1 MNETTQ
7 RHFANFICRFGDDKV
22 LLDYAKSIVV
32 PAFTKDTY
40 VRSYGKKTHYHFYE
54 VELMDLAEE
63 NDDPIM
69 VLAGRFVK
77 QTELTRTQVFDDSKG
92 LVHDEASLLSAPSAF
107 FVLMLNNHRLIYF
120 PETPH
125 APDIN
130 AFRVTAQQ
138 FLRQRHKEAIDL
150 KYEKTRA
157 EDEPPTKKSLYEA
170 HPRPSLEVVPLTGKA
185 DIATFM
191 RRFEKLKKINF
202 RVVKPNDDI
211 NAGEILGQ
219 VRELSDALGS
229 TSTKVTASSGDGLD
243 IPAAIEA
250 VTEATGSGNQDVSVS
265 GLDTNG
271 NSLSGNNEQFRLSAE
286 IENVPL
292 KKGSLVRR
300 LVDTFSQLRSAG
312 SINAPSADANA
323 VKVKKL
329 RNLL

>member
-1 MNETTQ
+1 MKQHNAT
-7 RHFANFICRFGDDKV
+7 FANFICRFGDDKV
-22 LLDYAKSIVV
+22 LLDYAKRIVI

-54 VELMDLAEE
+54 VELMNLAEDG
-63 NDDPIM
+63 DDPIM

-77 QTELTRTQVFDDSKG
+77 QTELTRTQIFDDEKG
-92 LVHDEASLLSAPSAF
+92 LVQDEASLLSAPSAF
-107 FVLMLNNHRLIYF
+107 FVLILNNHRLIYF

-125 APDIN
+125 APDLN

-138 FLRQRHKEAIDL
+138 FLRQRHKEFID
-150 KYEKTRA
+150 KSYEKTRGG
-157 EDEPPTKKSLYEA
+157 EELPTKKSLYEA
-170 HPRPSLEVVPLTGKA
+170 HPRPTVEVVPLTGKA

-202 RVVKPNDDI
+202 RVVRPNDDI

-243 IPAAIEA
+243 IDAAIEA

-265 GLDTNG
+265 GVDTNG
-271 NSLSGNNEQFRLSAE
+271 NALSGNNEQFKLSAE

-292 KKGSLVRR
+292 KKASLVKR
-300 LVDTFSQLRSAG
+300 LVEKFSQLRSAG
-312 SINAPSADANA
+312 SINAPKADVNPK
-323 VKVKKL
+323 KVNKL
-329 RNLL
+329 KTLL

>member
-1 MNETTQ
+1 MRQHNAT
-7 RHFANFICRFGDDKV
+7 FANFICRFGDDKV
-22 LLDYAKSIVV
+22 LLDYAKRIVI

-54 VELMDLAEE
+54 TELMNLAE
-63 NDDPIM
+63 DGDVPIM

-77 QTELTRTQVFDDSKG
+77 QTELTRTQIFDDQKG
-92 LVHDEASLLSAPSAF
+92 LVQDEASLLSAPSAF
-107 FVLMLNNHRLIYF
+107 FVLILNNHRLIYF

-138 FLRQRHKEAIDL
+138 FLRQRHKEYIDRR
-150 KYEKTRA
+150 YEKTRSD
-157 EDEPPTKKSLYEA
+157 DEPPTKKSLYET
-170 HPRPSLEVVPLTGKA
+170 HPRPSLEIVPLTGRA

-211 NAGEILGQ
+211 HAGEILGQ

-229 TSTKVTASSGDGLD
+229 TSTKLTASSGDGLD

-265 GLDTNG
+265 GVDTNG
-271 NSLSGNNEQFRLSAE
+271 NALSGNNEHFRLSAE
-286 IENVPL
+286 IESVPL
-292 KKGSLVRR
+292 VKASLVKR
-300 LVDTFSQLRSAG
+300 LVDKFSQLRSAG
-312 SINAPSADANA
+312 SIIAPKADANA
-323 VKVKKL
+323 KKVKKL
-329 RNLL
+329 KNLL